1 MKGLVHHIEAVTAFQ
16 IDKHISLSLGMREPT
31 AAFLV
36 GRNKQALKHHG
47 SSRKAAAEAG
57 PHIFYCEGDTEEA
70 ESAPSV

>member
-1 MKGLVHHIEAVTAFQ
+1 MKGLVYHIDAVTAFQ
-16 IDKHISLSLGMREPT
+16 IYKHISLSLGMREPT

-57 PHIFYCEGDTEEA
+57 TQIFYCVVDTEEA
-70 ESAPSV
+70 GSAPSV